1 MVLLLTSNVG
11 NDAMH
16 RVIGGVYELYI
27 LLVVVGG
34 VQELNMVFLSH
45 LHGSNGNVCPVWLLN
60 KILAVH
66 LPVDRDLSNG
76 LLITLFRPYPLRTRV
91 NYYEPI
97 QERLARVTVVV
108 NKEVE
113 SLGKKELITLKIGS
127 DRSPVIMTINEM
139 LLDNTTMYQARL
151 LIDGAVR
158 RQYSPSSSQCE
169 VSLGT
174 PGTAV

>member
-45 LHGSNGNVCPVWLLN
+45 LHGSN
-60 KILAVH
+60 
-66 LPVDRDLSNG
+66 
-76 LLITLFRPYPLRTRV
+76 
-91 NYYEPI
+91 
-97 QERLARVTVVV
+97 
-108 NKEVE
+108 
-113 SLGKKELITLKIGS
+113 GKKELITLKIGS

-158 RQYSPSSSQCE
+158 RQYSPSSSQSE